1 MDGHEEIDRFHK
13 AMQSKP
19 TTFRAPSVAMYAAHF
34 CYELGFESI
43 CLLGQDL
50 ATDGKTLYAGGA
62 TKYLAPGG
70 SLDGFDIPV
79 PGFWGEEVLTR
90 EDFAYY
96 IEQYCLLTERWKF
109 NNPELKLINSTEG
122 GAYIEGFD
130 HKAFRDHIDQII
142 ADSKHEK
149 KNT

>member
-1 MDGHEEIDRFHK
+1 MARHC
-13 AMQSKP
+13 
-19 TTFRAPSVAMYAAHF
+19 T
-34 CYELGFESI
+34 
-43 CLLGQDL
+43 L
-50 ATDGKTLYAGGA
+50 AVQPNS
-62 TKYLAPGG
+62 APGG

-122 GAYIEGFD
+122 GAFIEGFD
-130 HKAFRDHIDQII
+130 HKTFRD
-142 ADSKHEK
+142 
-149 KNT
+149 